1 MFVVFFV
8 VLYGGLTWAFIFAA
22 QQSLN
27 HAAEEG
33 ARAALQWPGSTAL
46 EPRAARAG
54 QLAGQYADWV
64 RRMGGAP
71 ATVTVCGSGGPIG
84 GP

>member
-46 EPRAARAG
+46 EPRAAR
-54 QLAGQYADWV
+54 
-64 RRMGGAP
+64 
-71 ATVTVCGSGGPIG
+71 
-84 GP
+84 

>member
-1 MFVVFFV
+1 M

-33 ARAALQWPGSTAL
+33 ARAA
-46 EPRAARAG
+46 
-54 QLAGQYADWV
+54 
-64 RRMGGAP
+64 
-71 ATVTVCGSGGPIG
+71 
-84 GP
+84 

>member
-33 ARAALQWPGSTAL
+33 ARG
-46 EPRAARAG
+46 AG

-71 ATVTVCGSGGPIG
+71 ATVTVCGSGG
-84 GP
+84 